1 MNQSDPNKGTAH
13 SESTPV
19 MINWALRAICALVAL
34 TTLPW
39 MWLAIG
45 HFGGFA
51 WGLFGFELLVLLGSI
66 MTLMVTFGKVQVTSY
81 LPMAIACLIG
91 TLLVSAVF
99 GLFVDAKS
107 VAADDPIITP
117 WIVRTLS
124 FRLLMIALLSV
135 IAAIDVYRRNPRS
148 WGLAL
153 RGVLFLIPVL
163 AVGAWVN
170 LNGLPSTTNAAGEP
184 SPVGMIIIL
193 LSGLGLGVLF
203 SIAGHLLIR
212 SFEVGFEAP
221 TPEKTTE

>member
-1 MNQSDPNKGTAH
+1 MNHPDPNQDAAP
-13 SESTPV
+13 SESTPT
-19 MINWALRAICALVAL
+19 MINWALRAICLVVAL

-66 MTLMVTFGKVQVTSY
+66 MTLMVTFGKVQVASY

-91 TLLVSAVF
+91 TLLVGAVF
-99 GLFVDAKS
+99 GLFVDAKA
-107 VAADDPIITP
+107 VAADDPVIMP
-117 WIVRTLS
+117 WIMRTLS
-124 FRLLMIALLSV
+124 FRMLMIALLSV
-135 IAAIDVYRRNPRS
+135 IAALDVYRRNPRS
-148 WGLAL
+148 WGFAL

-170 LNGLPSTTNAAGEP
+170 LNGIPSTSSTAGEP
-184 SPVGMIIIL
+184 NPIGMIVIL
-193 LSGLGLGVLF
+193 LSGLGLGILF

-221 TPEKTTE
+221 TPEKTAK